1 MLRVSG
7 ANRSSLSKP
16 LTYPEI
22 EGYLYEVADVLGDV
36 GASRIVVVVGGA
48 LLAYYQIRNTTTD
61 VDSARPIDQDLAA
74 AIREVANRHGLDEEW
89 LNPRGF
95 PHRPLTLDEDEC
107 DVMLERGRLKV
118 LAAPVDQVFLMKL
131 DSDRTRDQM
140 DLVLAWPATSFESAE
155 EVLEA
160 FREAYPPGIPKGEH
174 EYYLRMVEEIIE
186 EAEDLSD
193 G

>member
-1 MLRVSG
+1 L
-7 ANRSSLSKP
+7 AKP
-16 LTYPEI
+16 LTYTEI
-22 EGYLYEVADVLGDV
+22 EAYLHEVADVLDEDGER
-36 GASRIVVVVGGA
+36 RIVVVVGGA

-74 AIREVANRHGLDEEW
+74 AIREVANRHGLDEDW

-107 DVMLERGRLKV
+107 EVMLEHGRLKV

-140 DLVLAWPATSFESAE
+140 DLVLAWPATSFQSAE
-155 EVLEA
+155 EVLDA
-160 FREAYPPGIPKGEH
+160 YRAAYPPGLPEDEY
-174 EYYLRMVEEIIE
+174 EYYLRMVEETIE
-186 EAEDLSD
+186 EAEDLAQE
-193 G
+193 